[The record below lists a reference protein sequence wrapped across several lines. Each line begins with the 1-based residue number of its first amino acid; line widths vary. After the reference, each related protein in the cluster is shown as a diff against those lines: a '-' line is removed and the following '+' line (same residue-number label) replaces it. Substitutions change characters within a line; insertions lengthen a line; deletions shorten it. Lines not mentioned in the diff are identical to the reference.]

1 MLNLLLGLATA
12 LLLILSFPRFNLV
25 WLAPVA
31 LAPLLFALARE
42 PRPWRRFLLG
52 WLTGIAYWLGVCYWI
67 QFVLAHHGGLAPL
80 VAGVALALFALIK
93 GLHLAVFSLLAGMA
107 LRRSWAVLA
116 APALWVALERTHGP
130 LGFAWLALGNAGIDM
145 SVPMRLVPITGVY
158 GLSFVFAMCATAL
171 ALAALRRPRRQLAFL
186 LPLALLYLLPS
197 LPAPQRGTQTAVLVQ
212 PNISQEADW
221 TQPWVRRMFDR
232 LAWLSYGAATAA
244 RPATP
249 DYIIWP
255 EVPLPAYYDQNAE
268 FRGVVSDVARSTG
281 AHLLLNVVAHTPQGA
296 PLNSALLVA
305 PDARALGRYDKLYL
319 VPFGEYVPS
328 PFGFV
333 TNVSSETGDFVAGR
347 ELTLLRAR
355 DRPVG
360 AFICYEAAF
369 PHLVRR
375 FAASGAQLFVN
386 LSNDGWFGRGPAREQ
401 HLRLARMRAAENR
414 RWLLRATN
422 DGVTAAI
429 DPAGRF
435 ARLLPNFQEAAAHTA
450 FNYIDSQTFYT
461 RFGDW
466 FVWLCAAAALASLKI
481 GDSQHFSIFRRV
493 PAQIAGPWRRRKME
507 KC

>member
-1 MLNLLLGLATA
+1 MLNLALALASA
-12 LLLILSFPRFNLV
+12 LLLVVCFPRFNLV

-42 PRPWRRFLLG
+42 RRPLRRFLLG
-52 WLTGIAYWLGVCYWI
+52 WLAGIAYWLGVCYWI
-67 QFVLAHHGGLAPL
+67 QFVLARHGGLSPF
-80 VAGVALALFALIK
+80 VAGVAVALFALIK
-93 GLHLAVFSLLAGMA
+93 GLHMAVFSLLAGIA
-107 LRRSWAVLA
+107 LRRGWAVLA
-116 APALWVALERTHGP
+116 VPALWVAIERTHGP

-145 SVPMRLVPITGVY
+145 SLPMRLAPFTGVY

-186 LPLALLYLLPS
+186 LPVALLYLLPA
-197 LPAPQRGTQTAVLVQ
+197 LPAPERGTHTAVLVQ
-212 PNISQEADW
+212 PNISEDAEW
-221 TQPWVRRMFDR
+221 TPSWSRRMFDR
-232 LAWLSYGAATAA
+232 LAWLSYGAATSA

-249 DYIIWP
+249 DFIIWP
-255 EVPLPAYYDQNAE
+255 EVPLPAYYDQNAD
-268 FRGVVSDVARSTG
+268 FRRLVSDVARSAG

-305 PDARALGRYDKLYL
+305 PDARPLGRYDKLYL
-319 VPFGEYVPS
+319 VPFGEYVPA

-333 TNVSSETGDFVAGR
+333 TNVSSETGDFVPGR
-347 ELTLLRAR
+347 ELTLLRAG
-355 DRPVG
+355 DRPLG

-375 FAASGAQLFVN
+375 FAASSAQLFVN

-401 HLRLARMRAAENR
+401 HLQLARMRAAENR

-422 DGVTAAI
+422 DGVTATI

-435 ARLLPNFQEAAAHTA
+435 ARLLPNFTEAAAHTA
-450 FNYIDSQTFYT
+450 FAYVQTQTFYT

-466 FVWLCAAAALASLKI
+466 FVWLCAAAALSALKNR
-481 GDSQHFSIFRRV
+481 GQSAHSPFFMARPGS
-493 PAQIAGPWRRRKME
+493 PAKRKNGE
-507 KC
+507 